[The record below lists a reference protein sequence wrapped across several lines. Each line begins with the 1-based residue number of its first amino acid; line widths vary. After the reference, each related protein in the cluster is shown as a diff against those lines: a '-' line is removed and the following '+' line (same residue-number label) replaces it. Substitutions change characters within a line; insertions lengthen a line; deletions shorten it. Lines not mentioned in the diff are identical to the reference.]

1 MISAYSILIY
11 TCLYKKLNYTK
22 CVCNNRTAVHILG
35 HEDEDLLFLRK
46 GKIRLKKSENLQKHT
61 KNKEVFHY
69 F

>member
-1 MISAYSILIY
+1 MYVIIE
-11 TCLYKKLNYTK
+11 
-22 CVCNNRTAVHILG
+22 HILG
-35 HEDEDLLFLRK
+35 HEDEDLFFLRK